1 MSISTDFLQAV
12 RPPQLDRIDAD
23 RLVAVADVLE
33 PGELQ
38 DAVRYLL
45 SSGGKQLRPAM
56 VLETARYG
64 PEPRG
69 ERVDAAALSVELLHV
84 GSLAHDDIVDGGE
97 LRRAWASTIEHSGI
111 VTAGSA
117 ASWVFAK
124 ALETACQLGQEAVRQ
139 LVTECKELCDGQLMD
154 SQDLF
159 DTSRTRD
166 RYMQT
171 IDRKTSSLFRLASSM
186 GAIASRADSDVV
198 ETLRVFAHHL
208 GLVFQMSDD
217 VLDLV
222 GTEEALGK
230 PPGADLKHGVYTLA
244 AIVAVERDPSLP
256 ALLPQAAADEEALAH
271 AVEAIAGCG
280 AVEQAFEE
288 IQRHAA
294 LAEEALASLSCPEPE
309 AADRLR
315 AVLTYAVE
323 RARPSEAS

>member
-1 MSISTDFLQAV
+1 MSISTSFLQDV
-12 RPPQLDRIDAD
+12 KPPKLDRIDAD
-23 RLVAVADVLE
+23 RLVAVADELE

-45 SSGGKQLRPAM
+45 SSGGKQLRPAI

-64 PEPRG
+64 S
-69 ERVDAAALSVELLHV
+69 ERHGDRVRAAALSVELLHV

-97 LRRAWASTIEHSGI
+97 LRRAWASTIEYAGI

-124 ALETACQLGQEAVRQ
+124 ALETVCVLGQEAVRQ
-139 LVTECKELCDGQLMD
+139 LVMESKELCDGQLMD
-154 SQDLF
+154 SQDAF
-159 DTSRTRD
+159 DTSRSPD

-171 IDRKTSSLFRLASSM
+171 IDRKTASLFRLASSM
-186 GAIASRADSDVV
+186 GAIAGRADDHTV
-198 ETLRVFAHHL
+198 ETLREFAHHL

-244 AIVAVERDPSLP
+244 TILAVERDPSLP
-256 ALLPQAAADEEALAH
+256 ALLPQAAADEEALGH
-271 AVEAIAGCG
+271 AVDAIAGCG

-288 IQRHAA
+288 IQRHGD
-294 LAEEALASLSCPEPE
+294 LAEQALASLSCPEPE

-315 AVLTYAVE
+315 AVLTYAIE
-323 RARPSEAS
+323 RARPSEAA